1 MRRILIVDDSPIAR
15 AALQGTLERF
25 GFEIEQARDG
35 QEALARAATEAWD
48 LIFLDVVMPIL
59 DGVGA
64 LQALRARGDQTPVV
78 LVTSVASAA
87 TVSTALKLGGVCYL
101 AKPFDPTQVE
111 RAALHLLRVAPGA
124 VPPPPRVL
132 VQRAPG
138 GPTPLAGAWP
148 AHVVVEVAATLAES
162 LDRVEAAPPSLVLLD
177 TGRPLDEVDAM
188 AGVVRQAAPAAGIF
202 ALAAEAAPDGP
213 WDALDGVLAAPPDPA
228 HAQQHLYPLYVRPL
242 AITEGEVVR
251 VAGPGPAG
259 VGAAY
264 GVALRRTVVD
274 ACRRAGLA
282 DAQIDLRRVPLA
294 DGALVELIAD
304 LDARLR
310 ATGVAPAFVLP
321 AAARAA
327 MPAALGRALVV
338 AA

>member
-25 GFEIEQARDG
+25 GFEIEQASDG
-35 QEALARAATEAWD
+35 EEALHRAATEAWD
-48 LIFLDVVMPIL
+48 LIFLDVVMPVL

-101 AKPFDPTQVE
+101 AKPFTPAQVE
-111 RAALHLLRVAPGA
+111 RAALHLLRVAQGT

-132 VQRAPG
+132 VQHAPG
-138 GPTPLAGAWP
+138 GPTPLVGAWP

-162 LDRVEAAPPSLVLLD
+162 IDRIEAAPPSLVLLD
-177 TGRPLDEVDAM
+177 TGLPLDEVDAM

-202 ALAAEAAPDGP
+202 AVAAEAAPEGA
-213 WDALDGVLAAPPDPA
+213 WEALDGVLIAPPDPTCA
-228 HAQQHLYPLYVRPL
+228 RQHLYPLFVRPL
-242 AITEGEVVR
+242 AVAEGEIVR
-251 VAGPGPAG
+251 VAGPGAAG
-259 VGAAY
+259 VGPAY
-264 GVALRRTVVD
+264 GVALRRAVVH

-282 DAQIDLRRVPLA
+282 DAQIDLRRVPLV
-294 DGALVELIAD
+294 DGALVALIAD
-304 LDARLR
+304 LDAQLR
-310 ATGVAPAFVLP
+310 TNGVAPTFSLP
-321 AAARAA
+321 AAARAGI
-327 MPAALGRALVV
+327 PAALGRALVV
-338 AA
+338 TA